1 MEKYDVTLYEDYM
14 VEYILEHIMSPNI
27 ELKTEVNI
35 YRLPNLYKFFKSST
49 YLYIVVARL

>member
-14 VEYILEHIMSPNI
+14 VEYILDHIMSPNI

-35 YRLPNLYKFFKSST
+35 YRLPNLYNFFKSST